1 MSENLIYV
9 NGRFVSEKEPV
20 ISVFDHGFLY
30 GDGVFEGI
38 RAYNGR
44 VFKLKEHIDRLFDS
58 AKAIDLD
65 VGMTKQKMEEAILET
80 LRVNKLTDAYIRP
93 IVSRGNGDL
102 GLDPRKCAK
111 PNVFIVA
118 RYWGSMYGDLYSVG
132 LKGITVGIRRNAP
145 DMLSPNIKSLNY
157 LNNIL
162 AKIEANAKG
171 ADEAIFLDSNGYV
184 AEGSG
189 DNIFIIKNG
198 EVYTPPTINN
208 LKGITRATAIDL
220 LKEEKVPVHI
230 ENISL
235 FDVYTAD
242 EIFVTGTAAE
252 AAPVVWVDGRSIGTG
267 KPGPITL
274 KMVKKFEKI
283 TGTTGTPIYAAGKA
297 PAKAPAKPASKAPA
311 KAPAKPASKA
321 PAKPAAK
328 KPVAKSAAK
337 KPASNL
343 AATTADVKTSAVKK
357 PAAKPAAKPTT
368 AKAAAKSAVKK
379 PAAKPAA
386 KPETTKAAAKPA
398 AKSATTKAA
407 AAAKSVTAKA
417 AAAAKSATTKA
428 TAAAKSATAKATAA
442 AKSATTKAAAK
453 PAAKPA
459 TTKAVAK
466 PAAKP
471 ATTKAAAKPAAKP
484 ATAKA
489 SAKPAAKSATT
500 KAAAKP
506 AAKPATTKAAAKPAA
521 KPATTKAAAKPVA
534 KPAVKKPAAKP
545 AAKKPVAKK

>member
-9 NGRFVSEKEPV
+9 NGKFVPENQPV

-44 VFKLKEHIDRLFDS
+44 VFKLREHVDRLFDS

-65 VGMTKQKMEEAILET
+65 IGMTKEAMEKAILET
-80 LRVNKLTDAYIRP
+80 IRINKLTDAYIRP

-111 PNVFIVA
+111 PNVIIVA
-118 RYWGSMYGDLYSVG
+118 KYWGSMYGDLYSVG
-132 LKGITVGIRRNAP
+132 LKGITVGVRRNAP

-220 LKEEKVPVHI
+220 LKEEKIPVHV

-252 AAPVVWVDGRSIGTG
+252 AAPVVWVDGRFIGTG

-274 KMVKKFEKI
+274 KMVKKFEKV

-297 PAKAPAKPASKAPA
+297 PAKTAPAKAPAKTVPAKAAPAKVPAKAPA
-311 KAPAKPASKA
+311 KAPAKPA
-321 PAKPAAK
+321 
-328 KPVAKSAAK
+328 AAK
-337 KPASNL
+337 KPAPR
-343 AATTADVKTSAVKK
+343 K
-357 PAAKPAAKPTT
+357 
-368 AKAAAKSAVKK
+368 
-379 PAAKPAA
+379 
-386 KPETTKAAAKPA
+386 
-398 AKSATTKAA
+398 
-407 AAAKSVTAKA
+407 
-417 AAAAKSATTKA
+417 
-428 TAAAKSATAKATAA
+428 
-442 AKSATTKAAAK
+442 
-453 PAAKPA
+453 
-459 TTKAVAK
+459 
-466 PAAKP
+466 
-471 ATTKAAAKPAAKP
+471 
-484 ATAKA
+484 
-489 SAKPAAKSATT
+489 
-500 KAAAKP
+500 
-506 AAKPATTKAAAKPAA
+506 
-521 KPATTKAAAKPVA
+521 
-534 KPAVKKPAAKP
+534 
-545 AAKKPVAKK
+545 